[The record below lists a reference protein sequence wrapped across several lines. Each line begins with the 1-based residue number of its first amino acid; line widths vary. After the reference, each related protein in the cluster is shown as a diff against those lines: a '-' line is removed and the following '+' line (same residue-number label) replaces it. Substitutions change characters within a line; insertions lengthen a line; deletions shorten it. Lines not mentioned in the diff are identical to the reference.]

1 MLEIPRIDALEAPSR
16 VDRVGRVGN
25 GAPSLPLCAD
35 SASGPATPTSQA
47 TDRLREAANLWRA
60 SELPG
65 LRSGGIQSDGIA
77 SGFPALDDVLFDRGW
92 PRAGL
97 TELLLDDPGIGELSL
112 LAPALA
118 SLSTA
123 EARLIAWI
131 APPFVPFAPA
141 LDAAGIDVSKML
153 LVNPDNHAD
162 ALWTFEQILKTG
174 ACSALL
180 GWLAD
185 HELKFA
191 EIRRLQFAA
200 RQGRTWAGLFRPASA
215 AGNAS
220 PAELRL
226 RLRPR
231 HHGLR
236 LDIVKRRGG
245 WPLSGIELDFDA
257 TVESRR

>member
-1 MLEIPRIDALEAPSR
+1 MLEIPDTPDTPHTKSSISRALP
-16 VDRVGRVGN
+16 
-25 GAPSLPLCAD
+25 
-35 SASGPATPTSQA
+35 
-47 TDRLREAANLWRA
+47 NLWRA

-65 LRSGGIQSDGIA
+65 LRSAGIKSDGIGT
-77 SGFPALDDVLFDRGW
+77 GFAALDDALFDRGW

-97 TELLLDDPGIGELSL
+97 TELLLDDPGIGELTL
-112 LAPALA
+112 LGSALA

-123 EARLIAWI
+123 EERLIAWL

-141 LDAAGIDVSKML
+141 LAAAGIDVSRIL
-153 LVNPDNHAD
+153 LIHPDNHAD
-162 ALWTFEQILKTG
+162 ALWTFEQVLKTG

-180 GWLAD
+180 GWLVEP
-185 HELKFA
+185 ELKFA

-200 RQGRTWAGLFRPASA
+200 RQGSTWASLFRPAAA

-226 RLRPR
+226 HLMPR
-231 HHGLR
+231 DGGLR
-236 LDIVKRRGG
+236 LDVVKRRGG

-257 TVESRR
+257 DLETRTGSSGDGSCSG